1 MGVILY
7 PKEDLKNFVS
17 GEKRAMHNIIA
28 QTVGKTQFQLQCHL
42 KTLCLAY
49 ILD

>member
-17 GEKRAMHNIIA
+17 GENRAMHNIIA